1 MGYSDEMS
9 IPLRQRPIIWYVLSL
24 LIALLTATVSIASI
38 LNRATIYPS
47 EELQQAFLTNDI
59 INLILGIPILIGA
72 IWFSW
77 RGSWVGLLLWPGAIV
92 FGLYNYVVYLFGM
105 PFTVFFPAHLAI
117 VTLSIFTSIGLIASI
132 DSGEIKDALE
142 GLVPEKISGGILTGF
157 GLLFIL
163 LAFSGLIDPLVNNT
177 LVMRTE
183 LALIVAD
190 VIVSSALIIGGLLL
204 WGRHALGYV
213 CGLALLFMAT
223 MLFLGLILVLILQ
236 PLITSAPFSLVDVVV
251 TTIMSLVTVVPLTYY
266 LKGVIKRKRDNPL

>member
-105 PFTVFFPAHLAI
+105 PFTVLFPAYLAI

-142 GLVPEKISGGILTGF
+142 GLVPERISGGILTGF

-266 LKGVIKRKRDNPL
+266 LKGVINRKRDNPL